1 MMSPRSLFTAVL
13 IFGFLKKKKIR
24 CHEIVD
30 LNLFFYFHYACDL
43 KKKKKKKKKALHSIT
58 EALKL
63 VLEFINSLT

>member
-1 MMSPRSLFTAVL
+1 M
-13 IFGFLKKKKIR
+13 
-24 CHEIVD
+24 VD

-43 KKKKKKKKKALHSIT
+43 KKKKASHCIT